1 MIPKPSPPDPS
12 NLCGKISL
20 GETCGLRKVGQ
31 GNFDSGV
38 ISENS
43 VDLLRYS
50 ERLQLGTIQQVSIGP
65 REFGLHNNLQTA
77 LLSECRICIHAHV
90 FMQLQ

>member
-1 MIPKPSPPDPS
+1 MARYHLEI
-12 NLCGKISL
+12 
-20 GETCGLRKVGQ
+20 ETCGLRKVGQ

-43 VDLLRYS
+43 VDLRYS

-65 REFGLHNNLQTA
+65 RGFGLHNNLQTDLSSEILNQIMSRCVA
-77 LLSECRICIHAHV
+77 LKLSKNSFLI
-90 FMQLQ
+90 